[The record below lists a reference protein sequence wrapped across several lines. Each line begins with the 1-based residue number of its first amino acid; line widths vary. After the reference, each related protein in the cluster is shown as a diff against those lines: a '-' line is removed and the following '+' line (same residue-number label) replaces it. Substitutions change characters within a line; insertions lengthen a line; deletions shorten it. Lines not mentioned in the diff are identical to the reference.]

1 MGDICMSAQVN
12 TWNSFWDLAT
22 PTEAA
27 AMLRDS
33 YGLLAAEAAQEC
45 ASAAKNDDRETDY
58 FFWLAVAAEL
68 KKDPSGAA
76 QVAQPI
82 PH

>member
-1 MGDICMSAQVN
+1 MYEAPRD
-12 TWNSFWDLAT
+12 WNSFWDLAT

-33 YGLLAAEAAQEC
+33 YGPRAAEAAEEC
-45 ASAAKNDDRETDY
+45 ASAAKNDDRETDH
-58 FFWLAVAAEL
+58 FFWRAVAAEL
-68 KKDPSGAA
+68 KRDPGVAA
-76 QVAQPI
+76 PASQPI

>member
-1 MGDICMSAQVN
+1 MYEAPRD
-12 TWNSFWDLAT
+12 WNSFWDLAT

-33 YGLLAAEAAQEC
+33 YGPRAPEAAEEC
-45 ASAAKNDDRETDY
+45 ASAAKDDDRETDH

-68 KKDPSGAA
+68 KKNPGAA
-76 QVAQPI
+76 ASVGEPI

>member
-1 MGDICMSAQVN
+1 MYEAPRD
-12 TWNSFWDLAT
+12 WNSFWDLAT

-33 YGLLAAEAAQEC
+33 YGPRAAEAAQEC
-45 ASAAKNDDRETDY
+45 ASAAKNDDRETDH
-58 FFWLAVAAEL
+58 FFWLAVTAEL
-68 KKDPSGAA
+68 KKDPVAA
-76 QVAQPI
+76 AAAPQPI

>member
-1 MGDICMSAQVN
+1 MAIELG

-27 AMLRDS
+27 AMLRQS
-33 YGLLAAEAAQEC
+33 HGPQAVEAAQEC
-45 ASAAKNDDRETDY
+45 ASVAKDDDRETDH

-68 KKDPSGAA
+68 KKDPGAA
-76 QVAQPI
+76 AAVSQPT